1 MLRYTFVSIF
11 ILVMLFGVFGQ
22 TNADELTISGGGTF
36 RLPAEGQFAKFTK
49 WLFPALLVTAAILAV
64 FMIILA
70 GFQWVTAYGNPS
82 KIEDARDRIF
92 MAILGL
98 ILAFAAWLILNT
110 INPALVNPTIFTETP
125 CPDPNQQQPC

>member
-1 MLRYTFVSIF
+1 MLRYTLISIF
-11 ILVMLFGVFGQ
+11 ILVMLFGAFGQ
-22 TNADELTISGGGTF
+22 ASAGEVSVSGSGGGSIK
-36 RLPAEGQFAKFTK
+36 LSPSGDFAKFIK
-49 WLFPALLVTAAILAV
+49 WLFPALLGTAAILAM
-64 FMIILA
+64 FMIVIA

-110 INPALVNPTIFTETP
+110 INPALVNPTIFK
-125 CPDPNQQQPC
+125 